1 MVWEIV
7 IRPTKQ
13 NIIDNID
20 DNVDVVLEDN
30 VYFVNYLFSLIR
42 FFTVID
48 NLAIIYVFLNLYIK
62 EDTNFWNDLNVVILV
77 KIIENN
83 HILNVFLHLNTLVDT
98 SFNND
103 VVVFL
108 KIEVINIIVLNTDY
122 NVVYVLYNIIKENLV
137 NIKIVN
143 HLWVIVPNVVVNVL
157 IVHQK
162 VDWKMKDVV

>member
-62 EDTNFWNDLNVVILV
+62 EDTNF
-77 KIIENN
+77 
-83 HILNVFLHLNTLVDT
+83 
-98 SFNND
+98 
-103 VVVFL
+103 
-108 KIEVINIIVLNTDY
+108 
-122 NVVYVLYNIIKENLV
+122 
-137 NIKIVN
+137 
-143 HLWVIVPNVVVNVL
+143 
-157 IVHQK
+157 
-162 VDWKMKDVV
+162 